1 MKKIKKPKL
10 YIVEFKE
17 NDIIKPKFYLF
28 KYKVSRD
35 SQQLIIIITHNKYIL
50 SINNRVLKK

>member
-1 MKKIKKPKL
+1 MKKIKKLKL

-17 NDIIKPKFYLF
+17 NDLTKPKFYLF

-35 SQQLIIIITHNKYIL
+35 SQQLIIIITYNKYIF
-50 SINNRVLKK
+50 SVINRVL